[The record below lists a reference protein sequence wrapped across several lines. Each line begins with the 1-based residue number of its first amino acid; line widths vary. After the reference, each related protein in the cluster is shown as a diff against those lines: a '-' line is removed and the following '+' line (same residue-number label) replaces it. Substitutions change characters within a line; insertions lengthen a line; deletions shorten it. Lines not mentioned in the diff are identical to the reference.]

1 MRIPSGVWG
10 WTGTALVVLVV
21 ALPPLVTLRL
31 DPGSQSLTEAAG
43 VVGLVVNA
51 VALAAALVLYFHWR
65 LTTTNGSAWLTA
77 ALTAG
82 AVKGLA
88 MAGMRVAYPDQL
100 ADHAA
105 VHDGI
110 DLVFALTILA
120 HGDRRPPQ
128 GAAHRPG
135 RSRHRARACS
145 WPESAS
151 RLCRP
156 TSRCSR

>member
-1 MRIPSGVWG
+1 MSGTNMRIPSGVWG

-21 ALPPLVTLRL
+21 ALPPLITLRL
-31 DPGSQSLTEAAG
+31 DPDPANLTEAAG

-65 LTTTNGSAWLTA
+65 LTTSNGTAWLTA

-100 ADHAA
+100 AGARRRDHG
-105 VHDGI
+105 HRP
-110 DLVFALTILA
+110 ALRA
-120 HGDRRPPQ
+120 HHPLDGDR
-128 GAAHRPG
+128 
-135 RSRHRARACS
+135 
-145 WPESAS
+145 
-151 RLCRP
+151 
-156 TSRCSR
+156 